1 MTVTI
6 KLYFDTT
13 TARRDLTGEPCQ
25 VYETVAP
32 SAEWIVNQVQAGNAL
47 SIFRVDGNC
56 HWLHIVCPQV
66 VNDIYGNPE
75 WIVGNCSDVLGE
87 FSLIKVHVS
96 KLRYFAIIGQDADLP
111 VRSEANEAVPTSV
124 LRGGPLASE
133 GGAKIASLPCWLV
146 AFKGSRLPQGDV
158 PSDESDSDMDY
169 MGPGFVSSG
178 TI

>member
-1 MTVTI
+1 MPAMPPLCDASVCTLPLMMLCRHHAALSHHPAEVFAFVLKRMRDKKSENINRNSYDVIPAPFRMTVTV
-6 KLYFDTT
+6 KLYSDAT

-32 SAEWIVNQVQAGNAL
+32 SADWIVNQVRAGNAL

-96 KLRYFAIIGQDADLP
+96 KLRYFPIIGQDADLP
-111 VRSEANEAVPTSV
+111 V
-124 LRGGPLASE
+124 
-133 GGAKIASLPCWLV
+133 
-146 AFKGSRLPQGDV
+146 
-158 PSDESDSDMDY
+158 
-169 MGPGFVSSG
+169 
-178 TI
+178 